1 MTTSSSAP
9 VPLAAFLPTVY
20 SRTQRPD
27 PIEPFT
33 AAVAQLPQPADRLH
47 PAKDLLNQL
56 PFLLIDR
63 VAFVP
68 GRARVDHCLEF
79 ELVNRPDVQPI
90 TQAADQR
97 LRRVLRQ
104 VASVA

>member
-1 MTTSSSAP
+1 MDYDYIIVGAGAAGC
-9 VPLAAFLPTVY
+9 VLAY
-20 SRTQRPD
+20 
-27 PIEPFT
+27 
-33 AAVAQLPQPADRLH
+33 RLFEN
-47 PAKDLLNQL
+47 PKL